1 MSLLEIKELTKK
13 FGGLTALDSVDFN
26 VEAGTI
32 TGLIGPNGAGKT
44 TLFNCITGLH
54 PPTAGDVLFQEKTV
68 LDLRPHRLTECGM
81 ARTFQGIRLFPDMSV
96 LENVMVGAHCR
107 MRTGVWGA
115 LVRNEA
121 VRREETAV
129 RTKAKSLLEFVGLAG
144 RDDREARTLSY
155 GDQRRLEIARALAS
169 DPVLLLLDEP
179 AAGMNP
185 FETVQLVRLVET
197 IRKKGITV
205 VLIEHDMKVVM
216 GISDRVI
223 VLDHGVKIAEG
234 RPQEIQRDPKVIEAY
249 LGTGSGDLSARRGGQ
264 AGPDA

>member
-1 MSLLEIKELTKK
+1 MNLLEIKSLSKK
-13 FGGLTALDSVDFN
+13 FGGLTALESVDFA
-26 VEAGTI
+26 VEGGTV

-54 PPTAGDVLFQEKTV
+54 PPTAGEVCFRGETV
-68 LDLRPHRLTECGM
+68 LGLPPHRLTERGM
-81 ARTFQGIRLFPDMSV
+81 ARTFQGIRLFSEMTV

-115 LVRNEA
+115 LIRGERVKQE
-121 VRREETAV
+121 EETV
-129 RTKAKSLLEFVGLAG
+129 RTKAELLLEFVGLAERG
-144 RDDREARTLSY
+144 DRKARTLSY

-169 DPVLLLLDEP
+169 DPALLLLDEP

-185 FETVQLVRLVET
+185 AETEQLMRLVDR

-205 VLIEHDMKVVM
+205 ILIEHDMRVVM

-223 VLDHGVKIAEG
+223 VLDHGIKIAEG
-234 RPQEIQRDPKVIEAY
+234 KPREIQRDLKVIEAY
-249 LGTGSGDLSARRGGQ
+249 LGTGSDE
-264 AGPDA
+264 PDA

>member
-1 MSLLEIKELTKK
+1 MSLLEIQGLSKR
-13 FGGLTALDSVDFN
+13 FGGLAALDSIDFT
-26 VEAGTI
+26 VEAGTVV
-32 TGLIGPNGAGKT
+32 GLIGPNGAGKT
-44 TLFNCITGLH
+44 TLFNCVTGLH
-54 PPTAGDVLFQEKTV
+54 SPTAGEVRFGGETV
-68 LDLRPHRLTECGM
+68 LGLPPHRLIVRGM
-81 ARTFQGIRLFPDMSV
+81 ARTFQGIRLFPEMTV

-115 LVRNEA
+115 LLYGEK
-121 VRREETAV
+121 VRREEVEIGA
-129 RTKAKSLLEFVGLAG
+129 KADSLLEFVGLEG
-144 RDDREARTLSY
+144 RGYQKARTLCY

-185 FETVQLVRLVET
+185 TETEQLTRLVET

-223 VLDHGVKIAEG
+223 VLDYGVKIAEG
-234 RPQEIQRDPKVIEAY
+234 SPQEIQQDPKVIEAY
-249 LGTGSGDLSARRGGQ
+249 LGVG
-264 AGPDA
+264 GPDA